1 MFSWARHEHE
11 RGCFCCGALGEQGLV
26 GNNGGCGQYHQSPAT
41 NCKHCHHP
49 HIANMLIAMLCTVQ
63 HIMHYC
69 HSPPKSLTR
78 TRTLEIKNPN
88 KSHNRFNEDRL
99 RCMKVRMWQCR
110 SIQAVRE
117 NEADHCT
124 MHGQCNTPCVQ
135 FWWKWGEAWNAGDL
149 SDPRPII
156 AFLGMPLL
164 SGGV

>member
-78 TRTLEIKNPN
+78 TRTLETKTLINPTIDSMRTDCDVWKCECDN
-88 KSHNRFNEDRL
+88 AAQFRL
-99 RCMKVRMWQCR
+99 WEKMKQITAQCTVSVTLR
-110 SIQAVRE
+110 VCSSGE
-117 NEADHCT
+117 NE
-124 MHGQCNTPCVQ
+124 V
-135 FWWKWGEAWNAGDL
+135 K
-149 SDPRPII
+149 
-156 AFLGMPLL
+156 LGTRETL
-164 SGGV
+164 VTQDQ

>member
-49 HIANMLIAMLCTVQ
+49 HIANMLIAMLCTVH

-99 RCMKVRMWQCR
+99 RCMKVRMWQCLSTQR
-110 SIQAVRE
+110 LWEKMKQITAQCTVSVTLRVCSSGE
-117 NEADHCT
+117 NE
-124 MHGQCNTPCVQ
+124 V
-135 FWWKWGEAWNAGDL
+135 K
-149 SDPRPII
+149 
-156 AFLGMPLL
+156 LGTRETL
-164 SGGV
+164 VTQDQ